1 MADASVFE
9 IVGAAAGGA
18 ATAIGSMY
26 KLFVPRREAKAHN
39 ELIMGAVSDT
49 IKSFNEERDRQ
60 EKWNKEQKEIH
71 EKLKQEYKEKVDEAK
86 IDHNKRIDEQKKAI
100 EDLRV
105 EHNKKLAGIEF
116 SLSKAITRETLD
128 DVMGPMKQDLR
139 EIKVLL
145 REKR

>member
-1 MADASVFE
+1 MPDASVFE
-9 IVGAAAGGA
+9 IAGAAAGGA

-26 KLFVPRREAKAHN
+26 KLFVPRREAKAQK

-60 EKWNKEQKEIH
+60 EKWRQDHKER
-71 EKLKQEYKEKVDEAK
+71 VDEAK
-86 IDHNKRIDEQKKAI
+86 IDSHKRIDEQKKAI
-100 EDLRV
+100 EDLRI

-128 DVMGPMKQDLR
+128 DVMGPMKEDLR